1 MKALYLSVKFLAFKR
16 PVNKNFNVEK
26 ISYVEKFI
34 MFFQKK
40 RKFILQSFNNLS

>member
-40 RKFILQSFNNLS
+40 RKFILQSFNNLT